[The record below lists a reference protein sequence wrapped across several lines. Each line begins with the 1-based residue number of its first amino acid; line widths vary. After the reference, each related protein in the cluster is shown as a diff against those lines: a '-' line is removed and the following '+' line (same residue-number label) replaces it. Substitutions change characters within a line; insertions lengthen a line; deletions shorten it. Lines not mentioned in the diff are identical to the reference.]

1 MAFAMSGHSRITNCF
16 RPLKQIK
23 LAFPAHHF
31 RAIVEYQKN
40 LSDWSH
46 WGFLVFRVVSS
57 ACLGNIRL
65 TQPVNASYLTT
76 KGETERPG
84 RFHKIIRQ

>member
-1 MAFAMSGHSRITNCF
+1 MAFAMSGHPRITNYFCL
-16 RPLKQIK
+16 LKRVK
-23 LAFPAHHF
+23 LAFPAHHL

-40 LSDWSH
+40 LSDWRH

-57 ACLGNIRL
+57 ADLRSIGL
-65 TQPVNASYLTT
+65 TQPVNASYLTQ